1 MKISVVVTIESDF
14 LSYGIRTFAQNYL
27 KQAQKMKKLLN
38 QFNNFCYLRK
48 SFDLKTQDLFET
60 INHREY
66 LKCGTNFI
74 RSPFRDCKLLN
85 QFNNFSYQNDWSKLV
100 AYCLKFI
107 SKLLKK
113 HVAGTNSHKMARN
126 TKIIKSIQ

>member
-14 LSYGIRTFAQNYL
+14 LSYGVGTFAQNY
-27 KQAQKMKKLLN
+27 QKMKKLLN

-66 LKCGTNFI
+66 LKRGTKFI
-74 RSPFRDCKLLN
+74 RSPFRDFKLLN
-85 QFNNFSYQNDWSKLV
+85 QFNNFCYQNDWPKLV
-100 AYCLKFI
+100 AHCLKFL

-113 HVAGTNSHKMARN
+113 HVAGTNLHRRARN
-126 TKIIKSIQ
+126 TKIIKSI